1 MTDLGV
7 AVLVF
12 SASIFLFWC
21 IVEYTHGFGD
31 DDDES

>member
-12 SASIFLFWC
+12 SVSLFLFWC
-21 IVEYTHGFGD
+21 IVEYTQGLW
-31 DDDES
+31 DDDEY